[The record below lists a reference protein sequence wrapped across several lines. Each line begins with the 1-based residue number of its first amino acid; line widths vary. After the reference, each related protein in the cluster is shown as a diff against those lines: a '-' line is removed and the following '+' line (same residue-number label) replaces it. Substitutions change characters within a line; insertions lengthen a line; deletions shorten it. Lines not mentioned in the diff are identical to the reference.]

1 MGLSCADNGNPP
13 STTSP
18 APPGPALDP
27 EQALTGLL
35 SDLTFYQVPYDSGWH
50 TAVALTVRNQ
60 DTGPIEIKAAQF
72 GDLENLV
79 LGEPRIVGPQSPSLT
94 LQILPGDPPRSP
106 TASLPI
112 PRFEAEDL
120 SGYRIP
126 PAIDDQ
132 KAPPFSIAEALLE
145 SDEENDAS
153 IVVPVRLIDPETSG
167 SVVGVSVTYRTADG
181 RTGELEYPDLEFG
194 LCMQVEYDAQACERA
209 NR

>member
-94 LQILPGDPPRSP
+94 LQILPGDPPRALQLPVSRFP
-106 TASLPI
+106 DSRLKTYLAIGFLLRSMTRRRRRSRLRKPSWSQMRRMTHRSLCQY
-112 PRFEAEDL
+112 A
-120 SGYRIP
+120 
-126 PAIDDQ
+126 
-132 KAPPFSIAEALLE
+132 
-145 SDEENDAS
+145 
-153 IVVPVRLIDPETSG
+153 
-167 SVVGVSVTYRTADG
+167 
-181 RTGELEYPDLEFG
+181 
-194 LCMQVEYDAQACERA
+194 
-209 NR
+209 